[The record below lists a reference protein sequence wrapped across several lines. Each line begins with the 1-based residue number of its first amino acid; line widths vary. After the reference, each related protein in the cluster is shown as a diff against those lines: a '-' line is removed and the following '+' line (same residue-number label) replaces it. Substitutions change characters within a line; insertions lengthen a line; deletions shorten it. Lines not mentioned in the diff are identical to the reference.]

1 LPTLGLVGSI
11 IGGLIAQLFGTGSIW
26 ELNVIGF
33 GLAVIAAVLLV
44 GTAEAVV
51 GKPPSR
57 VICSVGPS
65 GSTGAEAA
73 ERVASGVWSGVAD
86 VADAVAAGAAGQ
98 DEGREGRGREA
109 GGKAHESPKGSA
121 RRARAEAP
129 ARWPGRR

>member
-1 LPTLGLVGSI
+1 
-11 IGGLIAQLFGTGSIW
+11 LFGTGSIW

-86 VADAVAAGAAGQ
+86 VADAVAGAGVVAVSSLPAQPVRMKAARVAAARRVARRMRVLRGVPDGRARKRRHGGPAAG
-98 DEGREGRGREA
+98 ER
-109 GGKAHESPKGSA
+109 KG
-121 RRARAEAP
+121 
-129 ARWPGRR
+129 WIQ